1 MRRILTTTLLMAGVV
16 LAATCELSAQ
26 SKTGAIQPGG
36 AVAGTIKAVAKDG
49 KSITV
54 EVPGATKKQ
63 AAQTVVIKITADTKI
78 DYTGIDDPED
88 QKLKVGYTVAVTLEE
103 KSRDK
108 AEEMRVSNKPLTTIK
123 KKKKNK

>member
-1 MRRILTTTLLMAGVV
+1 MQRILIASLLMAGVALV
-16 LAATCELSAQ
+16 ATCELSAQ

-36 AVAGTIKAVAKDG
+36 AVVGIIKAVAKDN

-63 AAQTVVIKITADTKI
+63 AAQSVVIKITADTKI
-78 DYTGIDDPED
+78 EYSGIDDPQD
-88 QKLKVGYTVAVTLEE
+88 QKLKVGYTVAITLVE

-108 AEEMRVSNKPLTTIK
+108 AEEMRVSNKPLTTTK
-123 KKKKNK
+123 KKKK